1 MQSMVQLLKAI
12 PAVKLVTR
20 ADGGGNVEDSAGEG
34 DAEVLGAVAAICNSR
49 LESISEL
56 MGAGPIHSWT
66 VVTENMSMFVQAVPE
81 GFVAALGGAAKSPET
96 VLKLLARQV
105 EDK

>member
-1 MQSMVQLLKAI
+1 MQSMDQLLKAMAGI
-12 PAVKLVTR
+12 KLVTR
-20 ADGGGNVEDSAGEG
+20 SDGGGNVEDSAGEG
-34 DAEVLGAVAAICNSR
+34 DPEVLGAVVAICNSR

-56 MGAGPIHSWT
+56 MGAGPMHSWT

-96 VLKLLARQV
+96 VLKQLNRQL
-105 EDK
+105 EG